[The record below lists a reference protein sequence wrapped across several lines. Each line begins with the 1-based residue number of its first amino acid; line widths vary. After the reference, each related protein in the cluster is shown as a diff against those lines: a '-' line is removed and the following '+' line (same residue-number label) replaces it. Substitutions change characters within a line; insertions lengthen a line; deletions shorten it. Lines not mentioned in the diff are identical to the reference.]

1 MGDTF
6 VYRKKYHIHNSLKE
20 LAGVRQSYGMFGLS
34 RTNAK
39 HRRLAPKQSCS
50 DELVDY
56 FHEEYPC
63 ADGSRGR
70 IIRIKPYALQANAP
84 ALVYLPGGGLRYA
97 PAPHHYRLARLYA
110 LACGCQVLVVNYRL
124 CTQCPYPTSEMDAY
138 DAWKWVVKQ
147 ARYLGLDRERIAI
160 GGDGVGGW
168 LALSCMLRAQKEGVS
183 MPCFQMLLSPI
194 LDRGMK
200 GNSHQFDGDAPVW
213 RNLDSKILWD
223 TYRPKDGKPEFAFDF
238 YKTDLR
244 NFPPA
249 YLELVINSSVYSE
262 VAAYWGRLEEDNVSA
277 ELNEVCDAVHGF
289 DAVAESPVTRQAVA
303 RRISALKKAWNP

>member
-1 MGDTF
+1 MDDTF
-6 VYRKKYHIHNSLKE
+6 VYQKKYHIHNSLKA
-20 LAGVRQSYGMFGLS
+20 LAYMHQPVLQFRID
-34 RTNAK
+34 RINAQN
-39 HRRLAPKQSCS
+39 RRLVPKPSSS

-70 IIRIKPYALQANAP
+70 IVRIKPYALQANAP
-84 ALVYLPGGGLRYA
+84 ALVYFPGGGLRFT

-110 LACGCQVLVVNYRL
+110 QACGCQVLVVNYRL
-124 CTQCPYPTSEMDAY
+124 RTQLPYPTSEMDAY

-147 ARYLGLDRERIAI
+147 AGYLGLDSGRIAI

-168 LALSCMLRAQKEGVS
+168 LALSCMLRAQKDDVP

-200 GNSHQFDGDAPVW
+200 GNSHQLDGDAPVW
-213 RNLDSKILWD
+213 RNSDSRILWNN
-223 TYRPKDGKPEFAFDF
+223 YRPKDGEPEFAFDF

-249 YLELVINSSVYSE
+249 YLELVINSSIYSE
-262 VAAYWGRLEEDNVSA
+262 VAAYWGRLEGDNVSA

-303 RRISALKKAWNP
+303 RRINALKKAWNP